1 MKYIDVYI
9 KIKGRLAS
17 QDSHYQS
24 LVPEVLLNYNFL
36 LMSR

>member
-1 MKYIDVYI
+1 MYI

-17 QDSHYQS
+17 QDSHYLN
-24 LVPEVLLNYNFL
+24 LVPEVLLSYNFL